1 MRAVFATK
9 QAKSYVHAEI
19 FLTLFFTL
27 FKIRTRIK
35 RISSLEIS
43 CINTRQDPEEYLIA
57 IVELNFKAMKV
68 LRQCCGIDVSMDA
81 LDVVLMTLQEDFEL
95 KIVSSGQFANTKKD
109 IKKLMNWV
117 KRHQLND
124 LPLQVVM
131 EATGVYHE
139 QLAYALYDNGFEL
152 AVVLPNKVANYCRS
166 TDVRRIDDKISA
178 KHIAEFGLLKKIDN
192 WTKPDASLLK
202 LKGLSRE
209 REQLLNERTRAK
221 NQHHAKEHMAEVD
234 KFTLKRAKQHIK
246 FLDKLIDQVETQMK
260 DIVDQTPWLKKKIEY
275 ICSLKGVGFITATIV
290 IAETNGFNLIR
301 NSRQLVCY
309 AGYDINNKQSGTSV
323 NTKARISHKGN
334 KHIRKA
340 LYFPALTAVQH
351 DEPLSNFYNR
361 LFDRQ
366 KIKMKS
372 YVAVQRKL
380 LILIYTLWKKEERYN
395 PEYYKDKFLLEQP
408 LEAALTEL
416 DQVRS

>member
-1 MRAVFATK
+1 
-9 QAKSYVHAEI
+9 
-19 FLTLFFTL
+19 
-27 FKIRTRIK
+27 
-35 RISSLEIS
+35 
-43 CINTRQDPEEYLIA
+43 
-57 IVELNFKAMKV
+57 MKV
-68 LRQCCGIDVSMDA
+68 LRQCCGIDVSMDT
-81 LDVVLMTLQEDFEL
+81 LDIVLMTLQEDFEF
-95 KIVSSGQFANTKKD
+95 KTVSSGQFANTKKD

-139 QLAYALYDNGFEL
+139 QLAYTLYDNGFEL

-178 KHIAEFGLLKKIDN
+178 RHIAEFGLLKKIDN
-192 WTKPDASLLK
+192 WTKPDVSLLK

-221 NQHHAKEHMAEVD
+221 NQQHAKEHMAEVD

-246 FLDKLIDQVETQMK
+246 FLDKLIDQIETQMK
-260 DIVDQTPWLKKKIEY
+260 DIVDQTPWLKKKINY

-309 AGYDINNKQSGTSV
+309 AGYDVNNKQSGTSV
-323 NTKARISHKGN
+323 NTKPRISHKGN

-340 LYFPALTAVQH
+340 LYFPALTAVQN
-351 DEPLSNFYNR
+351 DEQSSNFYNR
-361 LFDRQ
+361 LFERQ

-408 LEAALTEL
+408 REAALTEL

>member
-1 MRAVFATK
+1 
-9 QAKSYVHAEI
+9 
-19 FLTLFFTL
+19 
-27 FKIRTRIK
+27 
-35 RISSLEIS
+35 
-43 CINTRQDPEEYLIA
+43 
-57 IVELNFKAMKV
+57 MKV

-260 DIVDQTPWLKKKIEY
+260 EIVGQTPWLKKKIEY

-351 DEPLSNFYNR
+351 DQLLSNFYNR

-366 KIKMKS
+366 RIKMKS

-408 LEAALTEL
+408 REAALTEL